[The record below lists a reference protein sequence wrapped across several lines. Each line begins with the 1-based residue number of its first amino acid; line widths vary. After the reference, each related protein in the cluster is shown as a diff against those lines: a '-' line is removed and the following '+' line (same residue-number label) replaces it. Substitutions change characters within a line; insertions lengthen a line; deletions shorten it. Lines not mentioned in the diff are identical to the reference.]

1 MRLEQPWSPQWLF
14 EAGHHVVDTGGAVLG
29 ANDVATTAGAIKWQP
44 PVRLPR
50 VDDNVNVGSNADSQ
64 NRRLAGEV
72 ALAALWRRAATA
84 NSIGVHGK
92 TDIRPP
98 KTLQGNTRG
107 ARFKNALLYSFRLG
121 LPSDWII
128 EGELPLEKIYGL
140 HLRRDVGARSSD
152 IVVFDERKRLVAV
165 ISSKWTW
172 RSDRGTEAA
181 QMVPLRRYR
190 PDVPYVLVTSEV
202 PRLRNIADES
212 AEDRIYCVCPE
223 WAAAV
228 VTLRELGDPR
238 VGPIKFSTLSALLT
252 EGERLI
258 EVLQLRDVTN
268 LIDDL
273 RTSGRLG

>member
-1 MRLEQPWSPQWLF
+1 M
-14 EAGHHVVDTGGAVLG
+14 
-29 ANDVATTAGAIKWQP
+29 
-44 PVRLPR
+44 
-50 VDDNVNVGSNADSQ
+50 
-64 NRRLAGEV
+64 
-72 ALAALWRRAATA
+72 
-84 NSIGVHGK
+84 
-92 TDIRPP
+92 
-98 KTLQGNTRG
+98 
-107 ARFKNALLYSFRLG
+107 
-121 LPSDWII
+121 
-128 EGELPLEKIYGL
+128 
-140 HLRRDVGARSSD
+140 
-152 IVVFDERKRLVAV
+152 VFDERKRLVAV

-212 AEDRIYCVCPE
+212 AEDRIYCVCPPE